1 MYLYFRNFEEGQNVI
16 TNMRL
21 CKMYV
26 MTITMP
32 DYFKHVLSILSKS
45 RNHFNV
51 YELISELCFLIREAF
66 KQL

>member
-1 MYLYFRNFEEGQNVI
+1 
-16 TNMRL
+16 
-21 CKMYV
+21 MYV
-26 MTITMP
+26 IMITMP

-45 RNHFNV
+45 RNHFNL